1 MFDRNAPLDV
11 EAAPE
16 VEEYTGRHRAQPEQG
31 SAESPETDERVCI
44 GW

>member
-16 VEEYTGRHRAQPEQG
+16 VEECTGRHRAPEQG

>member
-16 VEEYTGRHRAQPEQG
+16 VEEYTDRHRAPERG

>member
-16 VEEYTGRHRAQPEQG
+16 VEEYIGRHRAPEQG